1 MNKKY
6 LAPSIMVIRVNK
18 VTLLS
23 GSIKG
28 TNVGLEKGGGT
39 KEENIIE
46 GNARRS
52 SFWDDED

>member
-1 MNKKY
+1 
-6 LAPSIMVIRVNK
+6 MVIRVNK

-28 TNVGLEKGGGT
+28 TNVGLGKGGGT

-46 GNARRS
+46 GNSRRN

>member
-23 GSIKG
+23 GSIER
-28 TNVGLEKGGGT
+28 TNVGLGKGGGT
-39 KEENIIE
+39 KEENIE
-46 GNARRS
+46 GNSRRN